1 MPATKT
7 KEYPFEKLHSLTEDT
22 AREYAC
28 ETEIIKGHNVYY
40 LYLTCGYSFSAVVFL
55 NGRRLPYVHTYGA
68 DFGRNLYRSQLRD
81 RIRSRLQKT
90 LYTPDEIVQPL
101 SSYVEYRNKREY
113 LANHYPHQRDY
124 VSAFHISHGDED
136 DAAFAR
142 SIDGKVYDPVCFAY
156 FDDEAFVHE
165 HVALYHALRLRLL
178 EKADDYDFY
187 YDAFKYEMYN
197 VEYAI
202 NSYQGNYDTLSA
214 FGNIEYDQANQDEN
228 LDYYFTQLKFTDAQR
243 RAYRAARSFVLN
255 HSVY

>member
-1 MPATKT
+1 MPAVTHPT
-7 KEYPFEKLHSLTEDT
+7 VSSRQISILSEDDIR
-22 AREYAC
+22 AAAV

-40 LYLTCGYSFSAVVFL
+40 VYVDHGYSFSAVVFL
-55 NGRRLPYVHTYGA
+55 NGRQLPWARVYGA
-68 DFGRNLYRSQLRD
+68 DLGKNLYRSQLRK
-81 RIRSRLQKT
+81 RIHERLESALFT
-90 LYTPDEIVQPL
+90 LDEIDSPL
-101 SSYVEYRNKREY
+101 SSYVDYCHKRDY
-113 LANHYPHQRDY
+113 LINHHPHQRDY
-124 VSAFHISHGDED
+124 VSAFHISHGDDD

-202 NSYQGNYDTLSA
+202 NPYQGNYDALSA
-214 FGNIEYDQANQDEN
+214 FGNIEYDQANHDEN

-243 RAYRAARSFVLN
+243 RAYRAARSFVLS
-255 HSVY
+255 HSDY